1 MWHVYIQYISVH
13 CSLQHFWE
21 LFRILS
27 TLICNAN
34 YPPAPLHLPCFAFWC
49 NFFNNESVFVDK
61 PVSSAPPQLLL
72 PHYSFHDVN
81 DCIIMKEFLIL
92 APRTIC
98 FASKLGA
105 IRLLFFKFP
114 PLHDICV
121 SINQTCP
128 KWGLRVSCGPWTG
141 FKKPVSCFL
150 DFKALNQS
158 WPFRFLICFC
168 SCAKCFHQFLG
179 FSL

>member
-1 MWHVYIQYISVH
+1 MLITPPPPCTCPALLSDVTFLTM
-13 CSLQHFWE
+13 SLYLW
-21 LFRILS
+21 
-27 TLICNAN
+27 TN
-34 YPPAPLHLPCFAFWC
+34 PC
-49 NFFNNESVFVDK
+49 
-61 PVSSAPPQLLL
+61 PQLLLLLLL

-121 SINQTCP
+121 SINQACP

-141 FKKPVSCFL
+141 FKRPVSCFL